1 MLLVAHDTREGSEVA
16 LAIRRQ
22 REARRKKNEA
32 ESLMMVVP
40 PEKMHA
46 E

>member
-22 REARRKKNEA
+22 REAQKKKNEA
-32 ESLMMVVP
+32 ESLHDGCP
-40 PEKMHA
+40 SRKNA
-46 E
+46 R